1 MQITLEVGKESLE
14 VFDLVAALVADIKAK
29 KSMAEVAAE
38 NLPLLYSAL
47 EGADKIGAE
56 LKSDVKEVT
65 LALGVAKIA
74 KAILA

>member
-1 MQITLEVGKESLE
+1 MEMTLEVGKETLE
-14 VFDLVAALVADIKAK
+14 VFDLVAELIKEIKAK
-29 KSMAEVAAE
+29 KPLAEIAAS

-65 LALGVAKIA
+65 IALGVAKIA
-74 KAILA
+74 KAIEA